1 MRVSAPNGY
10 AAISDV
16 RFENIHG
23 ERGDFGSFR
32 RAQNRLQTISLMSC
46 VLTPWRLWLL
56 QRRWELEQ
64 VRDCG
69 GDLR

>member
-10 AAISDV
+10 AATSDV

-32 RAQNRLQTISLMSC
+32 
-46 VLTPWRLWLL
+46 
-56 QRRWELEQ
+56 
-64 VRDCG
+64 
-69 GDLR
+69 